1 MKPNVTLI
9 QILKQNKIYGIH
21 VNWNLIPK
29 PLAMDSSKILHADVL
44 DIIFEGR
51 NKEYGAYE
59 LRKTYNGRLNKALIG
74 TAAVVIILLMGYYF
88 ANKQGK
94 GNKHVDVV
102 SEFTLEDYKEKKPEP
117 LPQIKIEKPQVRTVA
132 LTPPRIVREE
142 VKENERPPDVD
153 QIEDAKISNMMNDGN
168 KDDGIVAPAAN
179 DGKGVIEAPKDNTDY
194 DQTFVS
200 VQIESE
206 YPGGIA
212 AWMRYLTKS
221 LHYPDAAQSAEVQ
234 GDVLVQFIVDKEG
247 NVSYVQAVS
256 GPDELREEAVRV
268 IRKSGRWTPA
278 IQNGRTVKSYKKQP
292 VKFRLQT
299 E

>member
-1 MKPNVTLI
+1 
-9 QILKQNKIYGIH
+9 
-21 VNWNLIPK
+21 
-29 PLAMDSSKILHADVL
+29 MDSSKILHADVL

-59 LRKTYNGRLNKALIG
+59 LRKTYNKRLNKALIG
-74 TAAVVIILLMGYYF
+74 TAATILILLTGYYF
-88 ANKQGK
+88 SKIDGTRHK
-94 GNKHVDVV
+94 TVTEVSDVILD
-102 SEFTLEDYKEKKPEP
+102 EFKEKKEVP

-132 LTPPRIVREE
+132 LTPPRIVRGE

-153 QIEDAKISNMMNDGN
+153 QIEDAKISNLTNDGN
-168 KDDGIVAPAAN
+168 KDDGIVAPPAN

-221 LHYPDAAQSAEVQ
+221 LHYPDAAQSAEIQ

-247 NVSYVQAVS
+247 NVSDVQAVS
-256 GPDELREEAVRV
+256 GPDELREEAIRV
-268 IRKSGRWTPA
+268 IRKSGKWTPA

-292 VKFRLQT
+292 IKFRLQM